1 MMKVRPSGRNLIHHP
16 MSHAPSV
23 ALHRKR
29 WALSQDELAH
39 LLGVSQA
46 NVSRIEDPKT
56 AKSVKLEAILG
67 LEVVFGHAPRTLF
80 TALFT
85 AIEDAVIRR
94 AAELD
99 TALRDKHDPE
109 SIKKKQLLIVML
121 KRVSRDS
128 RST

>member
-1 MMKVRPSGRNLIHHP
+1 
-16 MSHAPSV
+16 MSNAPSV

-29 WALSQDELAH
+29 WALSQIELAH

-46 NVSRIEDPKT
+46 NISRIEDPNT
-56 AKSVKLEAILG
+56 AKSAKLEAILA
-67 LEVVFGHAPRTLF
+67 LQVVFGRAPRTLF
-80 TALFT
+80 TALFA

-99 TALRDKHDPE
+99 ATLRDKHDPE
-109 SIKKKQLLIVML
+109 SMKKKQLLIVML
-121 KRVSRDS
+121 KRVSSNS